1 MNIMIYQDPG
11 SMWAEDHRR
20 CDECALIAECPM
32 WAKGKFSDLRSSKE
46 TPGFCTYWRPVGT
59 GEGYCPPATCEG
71 CRWNEDGLCHRLTQV
86 SSDAGWP
93 MRVRVHDG
101 NSACNGFQDRP
112 EPWEMSVVTGGRLE
126 DPAPKR
132 QTSAVLPDSLP
143 DTAHLAALTAEVN
156 VLASQMAQHA
166 LQIGRKLKEIKELL
180 PHGEFEAYVE
190 EHCGFKQRL
199 ARQFMRIAAEYTVET
214 LPSGLSVSKVY
225 ELLALPADQR
235 EAFVASHDVESAT
248 VRQLREEIRQAKQQ
262 AETAAQDRETLQVQ
276 LDAARE
282 QLDYSDEQL
291 KEAEENLTR
300 QTAVTLDLGDKLR
313 SSQCE
318 RSQLAQQLNDAQ
330 AALESRP
337 KETITVEVTREVPP
351 ADYEAYRQEATEMRE
366 RLRVLERPTAD
377 LESLMHDVLDR
388 WDALVEKIEAVQIQT
403 GRVLNRSRDRAKVDP
418 ERCAWLSS
426 VVSVWEGYVTEM
438 HAHFTRLFAEAVG
451 DVE

>member
-11 SMWAEDHRR
+11 SMWAEEHRR
-20 CDECALIAECPM
+20 CDKCALIAECPM
-32 WAKGKFSDLRSSKE
+32 WAKGKFSDLRGSRE

-59 GEGYCPPATCEG
+59 FDGYCPPATCEG
-71 CRWNEDGLCHRLTQV
+71 CRWNEDGLCQRLTQA
-86 SSDAGWP
+86 SADAGWP

-101 NSACNGFQDRP
+101 NSACSGFQDRP
-112 EPWEMSVVTGGRLE
+112 EPWEMSVATGEPLKE
-126 DPAPKR
+126 LAPNR

-143 DTAHLAALTAEVN
+143 EPTQLAVLTAEVN
-156 VLASQMAQHA
+156 MLAGQMAQHA

-225 ELLALPADQR
+225 ELLALPSEQR

-262 AETAAQDRETLQVQ
+262 AETAAQDMETLQVQ
-276 LDAARE
+276 LEAAWE
-282 QLDYSDEQL
+282 QLDYSDGQL
-291 KEAEENLTR
+291 KAAREDLTR
-300 QTAVTLDLGDKLR
+300 QTAATLDLGDKLR
-313 SSQCE
+313 RSQCE
-318 RSQLAQQLNDAQ
+318 RAELAQQLNDAQ
-330 AALESRP
+330 AALASRP
-337 KETITVEVTREVPP
+337 TETITVEVTREVPP
-351 ADYEAYRQEATEMRE
+351 ADYEAYRQEAAEMRE
-366 RLRVLERPTAD
+366 RLRALERPTAD
-377 LESLMHDVLDR
+377 LESLTHDVLDR
-388 WDALVEKIEAVQIQT
+388 WDALVEKLEAVQIQT

-438 HAHFTRLFAEAVG
+438 HAHFTSLFAEAVSG
-451 DVE
+451 GE